1 MNLIRGKF
9 PPTIHKKVRKRS
21 NENNKIKESLRISKF
36 IARCGVCSRREAES
50 WILMGRITVDGK
62 KIDSPNLDVLP
73 SREERVDG
81 KKIRIEKARLFIYY
95 KRSNILTTLLADPKN
110 RATLGD
116 VIASV
121 PGLPDFLM
129 PVGRLD
135 FLSEG
140 LLLLSNDGD
149 LSRYLELPSS
159 KITRKYEI
167 HVKGKLD
174 EDILKSLNSEKGF
187 VIEGWRY
194 KPMIVEVK
202 KRNAKGVQE
211 LSSLIVTLTEG
222 KNREIRRVF
231 AYFGFQV
238 RKLVR
243 TNYGPYSLLNLLP
256 GDIQEVPVNESLLSK
271 AKLSVNKE

>member
-1 MNLIRGKF
+1 
-9 PPTIHKKVRKRS
+9 
-21 NENNKIKESLRISKF
+21 
-36 IARCGVCSRREAES
+36 
-50 WILMGRITVDGK
+50 
-62 KIDSPNLDVLP
+62 
-73 SREERVDG
+73 
-81 KKIRIEKARLFIYY
+81 
-95 KRSNILTTLLADPKN
+95 
-110 RATLGD
+110 
-116 VIASV
+116 
-121 PGLPDFLM
+121 M

-174 EDILKSLNSEKGF
+174 EEILKNLNSEKGF

-202 KRNAKGVQE
+202 KRNPKGVQE

-243 TNYGPYSLLNLLP
+243 THYGPYSLLNLLP
-256 GDIQEVPVNESLLSK
+256 GDIQEVPVNETLLLK
-271 AKLSVNKE
+271 AKLSAQKE